1 MDTSD
6 VIAVI
11 VATFVAILT
20 GALVVALAFLVQT
33 LRTLRATV
41 DSLRKETIA
50 LLDDA
55 HDAVRQA
62 TTEVDRIRSR
72 KRSTHLAERGANAVD
87 DVESRRHGM
96 EFLSR
101 SRR

>member
-11 VATFVAILT
+11 VATLVAILA
-20 GALVVALAFLVQT
+20 GAMVVALGFLVQT

-41 DSLRKETIA
+41 DSLREETIA

-62 TTEVDRIRSR
+62 TT
-72 KRSTHLAERGANAVD
+72 RSTGSIGSSPRPSASTTRSTARSAWRT
-87 DVESRRHGM
+87 RRWRR
-96 EFLSR
+96 R
-101 SRR
+101 S